1 MPTIQP
7 KYQPDPES
15 LVDSIAFGPVSKVEA
30 WDKKLQIMKDNTPAS
45 CGKARELYKGV
56 ASGIQGKRRWKS
68 PSRRMDAAKA
78 LMLSDKLQWIPE
90 KCNPKEGKKK
100 KSRTKRHA
108 VKSHKM
114 KRKRKSKSKYTRK
127 MNRKINNRRKTRRRN
142 TRRRNIQMTRKRMM
156 GGDVVSK
163 GVYPSGDFKSRPGKI
178 FLDDDGLKIEHESS
192 GTHTMKKSKI
202 TSVTRFWWFGY
213 GNGYKITTDGKG
225 KIPARYWVP
234 CNDDGSIDG
243 LEVATFDALKQLI
256 PQPEPAAE
264 PEPSAAPE
272 PADVEAELAAEAEVG
287 KAAYMKAAAN
297 PKFLFSSPAKP
308 TTPHEYMLAIAKQIN
323 EDFKRLCDD
332 YKTLKSDLNSI
343 LGQFTSV
350 EGQAKSAM
358 EEVSKRRYT
367 EMPARVFNS
376 GFMNKD
382 ESNMEKIYAW
392 KRENPEFLGLAPSV
406 NGCDDE
412 ESMKMVRDQGKDG
425 TFIDLCM
432 EEIER
437 INKHRFLSPYF
448 GENVKFL
455 HHEYG
460 DFAKVDAL
468 TVEDVGLFQDMEFRV
483 VCFDILK
490 ELDLGSPTPQKVEDL
505 INRFKTNKVLIT
517 EGGNNDKLRKEVLSR
532 FPEMEKLSGYYGDD
546 YRRKGVESEVAEVV
560 NGQEFNKMVTK
571 LSLLNHLNIIVDGE
585 YELLKKNMS
594 ELIAKIDEAK
604 IDEAKLAA
612 SGSPSSGGF

>member
-1 MPTIQP
+1 
-7 KYQPDPES
+7 
-15 LVDSIAFGPVSKVEA
+15 
-30 WDKKLQIMKDNTPAS
+30 
-45 CGKARELYKGV
+45 
-56 ASGIQGKRRWKS
+56 
-68 PSRRMDAAKA
+68 
-78 LMLSDKLQWIPE
+78 
-90 KCNPKEGKKK
+90 
-100 KSRTKRHA
+100 
-108 VKSHKM
+108 
-114 KRKRKSKSKYTRK
+114 
-127 MNRKINNRRKTRRRN
+127 MNRKTNNRRKTRRK
-142 TRRRNIQMTRKRMM
+142 TRRRDIQMTRKRMM

-163 GVYPSGDFKSRPGKI
+163 GVYPRGDFKSRPGEI
-178 FLDDDGLKIEHESS
+178 VLDADGLKIEHESS
-192 GTHTMKKSKI
+192 GTNTMKKSKI

-243 LEVATFDALKQLI
+243 LEVATFNALKELI
-256 PQPEPAAE
+256 SPTEPEPETTTEPAPAAAEPAAGPAAAE
-264 PEPSAAPE
+264 PAAGPAAGPA
-272 PADVEAELAAEAEVG
+272 PADVEAELAAA
-287 KAAYMKAAAN
+287 AAYKKAAAN

-308 TTPHEYMLAIAKQIN
+308 TTPNEYMHAIAKQIN

-358 EEVSKRRYT
+358 ENFSSRRYA

-382 ESNMEKIYAW
+382 KSNMKKIYAW
-392 KRENPEFLGLAPSV
+392 KSENPKFLGLAPSV
-406 NGCDDE
+406 NACDE
-412 ESMKMVRDQGKDG
+412 EKWMEMVVKQKKDG

-448 GENVKFL
+448 GENVKVL
-455 HHEYG
+455 HEFG
-460 DFAKVDAL
+460 DFAEGGAL

-532 FPEMEKLSGYYGDD
+532 FPDMDKLSGYYGDD

-560 NGQEFNKMVTK
+560 NGPEFNKVVTK
-571 LSLLNHLNIIVDGE
+571 LSLLNHLNIIDDGE
-585 YELLKKNMS
+585 YELLKNNMS